1 MSILID
7 GVERVF
13 NGEKFYIDFE
23 NRTMKIGKDKIIE
36 RGEFDNAKE
45 LYEKTDDV
53 LSVVERLY
61 EIYRCSLPSER
72 SDKKNRVYFKA
83 LSADEM
89 TDEQLI
95 KGIRREIAQYMLE
108 GFILCAIINGDLV
121 WDEETMGKW
130 FYESTK
136 YPDLVILRKWIEN
149 K

>member
-53 LSVVERLY
+53 LSVVER
-61 EIYRCSLPSER
+61 
-72 SDKKNRVYFKA
+72 
-83 LSADEM
+83 
-89 TDEQLI
+89 
-95 KGIRREIAQYMLE
+95 
-108 GFILCAIINGDLV
+108 
-121 WDEETMGKW
+121 
-130 FYESTK
+130 
-136 YPDLVILRKWIEN
+136 
-149 K
+149 

>member
-36 RGEFDNAKE
+36 RGEFDNEKE

-61 EIYRCSLPSER
+61 EIYRRSLPSER

-130 FYESTK
+130 FWQSTK